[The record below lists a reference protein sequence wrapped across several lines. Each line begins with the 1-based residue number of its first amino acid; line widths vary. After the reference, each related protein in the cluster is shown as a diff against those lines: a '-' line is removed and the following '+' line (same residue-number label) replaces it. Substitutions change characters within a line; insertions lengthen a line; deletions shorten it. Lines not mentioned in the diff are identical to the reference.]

1 MLNLMLH
8 LACCSKL
15 SRLCTDE
22 ADAVSI
28 LQRFAACVP
37 SSWEVLLD
45 FGVKIGAMKIYSD
58 SQDYVKQDY
67 VIARLCEAVP
77 NCNALCLCML
87 KGMCRA

>member
-37 SSWEVLLD
+37 SSWE
-45 FGVKIGAMKIYSD
+45 A
-58 SQDYVKQDY
+58 
-67 VIARLCEAVP
+67 LCEAVP